1 MQNKRPRPQAIDNFI
16 PSGRS
21 LNGLRP
27 RSQRQRFPDVGMT
40 MSPYRN
46 GTLSLAST
54 LEPTVSSPKKKRRK
68 WHWTKK
74 RIIFACLLPFLLIGL
89 WLGIKFGFNAAR
101 IFNGNLFNVFTT
113 TRLKGEDQGRVNIL
127 LAGNSADDVGH
138 DGGEL
143 TDSIMILS
151 LDTKNNK
158 AFILSVPRDLYVP
171 IQDNGSAKIN
181 TAYVYGKQQKFNES
195 GYPKGGMGLL
205 EKTIQSNLG
214 ITTHYYA
221 LINYSA
227 LRDAVNAVGGV
238 PVTINSGSACG
249 LYDPS
254 IDWTT
259 HGPLV
264 DLSNGTH
271 TLSGQQALNLAR
283 ARGDA
288 RGSCGYAKSDY
299 MRTQN
304 QRMLLLSLKNK
315 VFTTGV
321 LANPIKLS
329 KLFDSLGRNV
339 KTDMQLSEVR
349 RLNDLIKGVD
359 NGKIKSYGLEDI
371 NGKSYLTSYR
381 TASGQSALV
390 PTAGVDNFSEIKSV
404 LRRLMSTNKVA
415 QEEAKV
421 VLLNGTDTYGLAMK
435 NKSLLENRNITVTN
449 VADATTTAS
458 STYII
463 STANTSKTATLAALK
478 TLYGTRVTTA
488 NPYATLYKDAD
499 FIVVLGQDQVA
510 VATAQ

>member
-1 MQNKRPRPQAIDNFI
+1 MD
-16 PSGRS
+16 
-21 LNGLRP
+21 GLRP
-27 RSQRQRFPDVGMT
+27 RTRPQRFPDVGVNI
-40 MSPYRN
+40 SPYRS
-46 GTLSLAST
+46 GSLSLATSMT
-54 LEPTVSSPKKKRRK
+54 TPAPLPKKKKHRK

-138 DGGEL
+138 NGGEL

-151 LDTKNNK
+151 LDTRNHK
-158 AFILSVPRDLYVP
+158 AFLLSVPRDLYVP
-171 IQDNGSAKIN
+171 IQNNGSSKIN

-195 GYPKGGMGLL
+195 GYPAGGMGLL
-205 EKTIQSNLG
+205 EKTIKDNLG
-214 ITTHYYA
+214 VTTNYYA

-238 PVTINSGSACG
+238 KINIASSSTCG

-264 DLSNGTH
+264 DLSNGIH
-271 TLSGQQALNLAR
+271 TLNGQQALGLAR

-288 RGSCGYAKSDY
+288 RGSCGYAKSDFT
-299 MRTQN
+299 RTQN
-304 QRMLLLSLKNK
+304 QRMLLLALKNK
-315 VFTTGV
+315 VFSTGV
-321 LANPIKLS
+321 LTNPIKIS
-329 KLFDSLGRNV
+329 NLFDSLGRNV
-339 KTDMQLSEVR
+339 KADMQLSEVR
-349 RLNDLIKGVD
+349 RLNDLLKGVD
-359 NGKIKSYGLEDI
+359 NGKIKSYGLDDI
-371 NGKSYLTSYR
+371 NGKNYLMNYR
-381 TASGQSALV
+381 TPTGQSALA
-390 PTAGVDNFSEIKSV
+390 PAAGVDNFMDIKQA
-404 LRRLMSTNKVA
+404 LRRLMSTNKVV

-421 VLLNGTDTYGLAMK
+421 VVLNGTKQYGLAGK
-435 NKSLLENRNITVTN
+435 NESILENHNITVTTI
-449 VADATTTAS
+449 ADAKTITG

-463 STANTSKTATLAALK
+463 SKSTKTNKTATLKTLK
-478 TLYGTRVTTA
+478 GLYGTHVTTN
-488 NPYATLYKDAD
+488 NPYAAIYKDAD

-510 VATAQ
+510 SAQ